1 MMKTLTVQTPNETV
15 IVKLNNY
22 AESDTLTQIMA
33 LKARAIAAPAAHVTV
48 RDEANDVAYRITTN
62 RSVRRVR

>member
-1 MMKTLTVQTPNETV
+1 MKTLTVQTPNETV

-33 LKARAIAAPAAHVTV
+33 LKARAIAAPAAIATV

>member
-1 MMKTLTVQTPNETV
+1 MKTLTVQTPNETV
-15 IVKLNNY
+15 TVKLNNY
-22 AESDTLTQIMA
+22 AESDTLTRIMA

-48 RDEANDVAYRITTN
+48 MDEANDVAYRVTTN